1 MKTWWK
7 TLSKTTQTILIAIL
21 LISTAGIV
29 AFAAFQAFQTTD
41 TRPGD
46 ISPYPFVEIEMTI
59 TGFEG
64 HAIPGEDITG
74 QATISNNGRG
84 PGMAYIRFSYPVIS
98 EDAGAAG
105 SVYTWSVGP
114 GWTVIEEG
122 QGYTIYGY
130 NSPLDAD
137 GVTSSLLDVIT
148 MKAISNSQYKAL
160 GNDVNVGFV
169 GYMAECETYGTDSVT
184 AWDRAHE

>member
-21 LISTAGIV
+21 LISAAGVV

-41 TRPGD
+41 PRPGD
-46 ISPYPFVEIEMTI
+46 ISPYPFVEIEMTV

-74 QATISNNGRG
+74 QATITNNGRG
-84 PGMAYIRFSYPVIS
+84 PGMAYIKFSYPVIS
-98 EDAGAAG
+98 ETPGAEG
-105 SVYTWSVGP
+105 SVYTWSVGS

-122 QGYTIYGY
+122 PGYTIYGY
-130 NSPLDAD
+130 DTPLDAD
-137 GVTSSLLDVIT
+137 QETSSLVDVIT
-148 MKAISNSQYKAL
+148 MKGISNSQYKSL
-160 GNDVNVGFV
+160 GNDVNVGFT
-169 GYMAECETYGTDSVT
+169 GYLAECETYGTDVVD
-184 AWDRAHE
+184 AWSQAHQ